1 MIHPRHA
8 LARQSY
14 PHHTGEH
21 LSMLLFDLLTMRHQT
36 RHNRSLPDRSEARP
50 TKPICSNLISS
61 PCHSLPNRGL
71 LVPAT
76 EHHTTP
82 RLIFS
87 DSLTNLRTGYKRT
100 IIVPTIFTWLGRM
113 ISNATTHE
121 EKQWHEHSHD
131 SEARTPH
138 RHLTQHR
145 HSRCSRAMPS
155 RSATSRAVPNPS
167 PAKGHPAEQSRAL
180 PNTTVPNHLPP
191 SLNIPCRRRAVPYLE
206 HSTVHP
212 IDLKTASP
220 MWASKHFGSPEI
232 ILAILAFLLI
242 R

>member
-1 MIHPRHA
+1 MYF
-8 LARQSY
+8 L
-14 PHHTGEH
+14 
-21 LSMLLFDLLTMRHQT
+21 
-36 RHNRSLPDRSEARP
+36 NRFPCH
-50 TKPICSNLISS
+50 TKPHQVEPDHTAPLPRLAGAEPNLPIFSNSISS

-87 DSLTNLRTGYKRT
+87 NSSTNLCTSHKRANN
-100 IIVPTIFTWLGRM
+100 IPTIFTWLWRM

-145 HSRCSRAMPS
+145 HSRCNRAMPS
-155 RSATSRAVPNPS
+155 RSATSRAVPN
-167 PAKGHPAEQSRAL
+167 RAAPKDTL
-180 PNTTVPNHLPP
+180 PNKAVPCPTL
-191 SLNIPCRRRAVPYLE
+191 PCRTICHRAWTYPAVGVPFLTL
-206 HSTVHP
+206 S
-212 IDLKTASP
+212 
-220 MWASKHFGSPEI
+220 
-232 ILAILAFLLI
+232 ILLSIQ
-242 R
+242 